1 MVIFRENAWLCA
13 IDVMKFIDSFVAP
26 IHLACI
32 LHPHINAEH
41 EAGQTEI
48 NVCQVFDMTRTGIEP
63 ILPVL
68 ARALPTVP
76 QIIYQHVET

>member
-1 MVIFRENAWLCA
+1 MHDFAHLSACHEWYA
-13 IDVMKFIDSFVAP
+13 AP
-26 IHLACI
+26 IHLARI
-32 LHPHINAEH
+32 LHSPTNDEH

-68 ARALPTVP
+68 ACALPTVP
-76 QIIYQHVET
+76 QLIYQHVET